1 MFLCREAT
9 SLSYL
14 PVISVGRRGETR
26 LWLQNCRLP
35 RTAPT
40 PLYSLEWVDVEGVS
54 TLIRVRMYP
63 TKKRSYVHKELINTS

>member
-40 PLYSLEWVDVEGVS
+40 RLYSLEWVDVQGVS
-54 TLIRVRMYP
+54 TLISARMCP
-63 TKKRSYVHKELINTS
+63 TKKGGYAKEDFVDS